1 MEYVAEAERSFPWRE
16 GPFLVSR
23 VAADKDLRSA
33 IDKAVGLVG
42 GFSKFIEP
50 GDTVTIKPNL
60 NTADPYPASSDPLF
74 IKALGEAIL
83 EAGAAKLK
91 IMDSSTIRT
100 STRKVA
106 EKIGLTP
113 VAEELGAEL
122 FFLDEHPWVGQ
133 RFPRAE
139 YMTSGDIGEPVLS
152 CGKLVLAPCLKTH
165 RLARFTG
172 AMKLLIGLLKRSHR
186 VRKMHLRKLQAKIA
200 DLASYFH
207 PALVVMD
214 AREVFVTGGPTN
226 GQREAP
232 GVILASDDMVAI
244 DVEGVKILQGY
255 EAKNKLKQPVWKM
268 PQFRHAVKLRL
279 GARSD
284 DDIHLVEP

>member
-1 MEYVAEAERSFPWRE
+1 
-16 GPFLVSR
+16 VS
-23 VAADKDLRSA
+23 ADKDIRGA
-33 IDKAVGLVG
+33 IDKAVGLLG
-42 GFSKFIEP
+42 GFSAFIEP

-83 EAGAAKLK
+83 QAGAATLK

-122 FFLDEHPWVGQ
+122 IFLDEHPWVGQ
-133 RFPRAE
+133 RLPRAE
-139 YMTSGDIGEPVLS
+139 YLTSCDIGEPVMS
-152 CGKLVLAPCLKTH
+152 MGKLVLAPCLKTH

-172 AMKLLIGLLKRSHR
+172 AMKLVVGLMKHSHR
-186 VRKMHLRKLQAKIA
+186 VRKLHLRKLQQKVA
-200 DLASYFH
+200 DLASYFE

-226 GQREAP
+226 GQREHP
-232 GVILASDDMVAI
+232 GVILASPDMVAI
-244 DVEGVKILQGY
+244 DAIGVEILQGY
-255 EAKNKLKQPVWKM
+255 KAKNKLNLPVWEL
-268 PQFRHAVKLRL
+268 PQFKHAAKLRL
-279 GARSD
+279 GAQSE
-284 DDIHLVEP
+284 DDIQLLEP

>member
-1 MEYVAEAERSFPWRE
+1 MELVSYADASFPV

-23 VAADKDLRSA
+23 VPVDKDIRGA
-33 IDKAVGLVG
+33 IDEAVDLVG
-42 GFSKFIEP
+42 GFSKFIKP

-83 EAGAAKLK
+83 KAGAAKLK

-100 STRKVA
+100 STRKVS

-122 FFLDEHPWVGQ
+122 VFLDEHPWVGQ
-133 RFPRAE
+133 RFPRGE
-139 YMTSGDIGEPVLS
+139 YLKSGDIGEPVMS
-152 CGKLVLAPCLKTH
+152 MGKLVLAPCLKTH

-172 AMKLLIGLLKRSHR
+172 SMKLLMGFLKRQHR
-186 VRKMHLRKLQAKIA
+186 VRKMHLRRLQPKIA
-200 DLASYFH
+200 DLASYFQ
-207 PALVVMD
+207 PALIIMD
-214 AREVFVTGGPTN
+214 ARKVFVTGGPTN
-226 GQREAP
+226 GQLEEP
-232 GVILASDDMVAI
+232 GVIMASKDMVSI
-244 DVEGVKILQGY
+244 DVVGVKILQSFG
-255 EAKNKLKQPVWKM
+255 AKNKLDHPVWEL
-268 PQFRHAVKLRL
+268 PQFIHASKLRI

-284 DDIHLVEP
+284 ADIEVVEPT